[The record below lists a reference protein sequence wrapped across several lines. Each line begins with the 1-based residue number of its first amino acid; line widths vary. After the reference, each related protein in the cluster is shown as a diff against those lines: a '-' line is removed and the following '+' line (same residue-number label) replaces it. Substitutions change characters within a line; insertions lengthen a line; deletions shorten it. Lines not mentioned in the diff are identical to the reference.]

1 MFSPMYLM
9 IEKNKLKERF
19 TGTVASA
26 IIEALDEEQEERHL
40 EDIYNV
46 LSRFNNTIKILDETI
61 GGEFDTKD
69 WEQYEER
76 LHDMYL
82 NILLQ
87 NLNGLFLRLLYAR

>member
-19 TGTVASA
+19 KGTVASA

-40 EDIYNV
+40 EDIYKV
-46 LSRFNNTIKILDETI
+46 LNRFNNTIKTLDEAL
-61 GGEFDTKD
+61 GGGFDTKD

-82 NILLQ
+82 NILL
-87 NLNGLFLRLLYAR
+87 

>member
-19 TGTVASA
+19 KGTVASA

-40 EDIYNV
+40 EDIYKV
-46 LSRFNNTIKILDETI
+46 LSRFNNTIKTLDEAL
-61 GGEFDTKD
+61 GGGFDTKD

-76 LHDMYL
+76 
-82 NILLQ
+82 
-87 NLNGLFLRLLYAR
+87 